1 MRPSSILRRQMIWAL
16 GLLCLGSLA
25 LVLTA
30 YLVTLR
36 EVNEVL
42 DDSLRQTALLLADRD
57 LAHALPVEP
66 AASSTS
72 SFDSESKL
80 VAIARRPDGSLLF
93 TSQPE
98 LTLRF
103 GTVPGASVQL
113 ANEAMWHVFTVV
125 QRDRIVQV
133 AQPTDVRRES
143 AAESA
148 SQLLLPLFII
158 VTTIAGLLVI
168 ALRQGMQPL
177 RETSAAL
184 AKRNANSLTPLDMRQ
199 VPLELLPL
207 VQTLNDLLHRLS
219 AAFEVQRDFI
229 ADAAHELRS
238 PVTALQLQAQLFE
251 RTQDPTE
258 RAAAMAELSAGI
270 ARTRRLIEQLLNLSR
285 AAADDSASAAFACE
299 PVPLGDLVRSAVVRR
314 SLDAERRQIDLGAEV
329 ESEVSVDGDAGQL
342 EILLGNLVEN
352 ALRYTQSGGV
362 IDVVAG
368 TFEGAPVLR
377 VIDNGPG
384 ISQAERARVFDRF
397 YRSPE
402 VAASAVPGSG
412 LGLAIVKAIADRH
425 RAVVSLQTGR
435 NGVGLEARVVFPA
448 RT

>member
-1 MRPSSILRRQMIWAL
+1 MSSRW
-16 GLLCLGSLA
+16 C
-25 LVLTA
+25 
-30 YLVTLR
+30 
-36 EVNEVL
+36 
-42 DDSLRQTALLLADRD
+42 
-57 LAHALPVEP
+57 
-66 AASSTS
+66 
-72 SFDSESKL
+72 K
-80 VAIARRPDGSLLF
+80 
-93 TSQPE
+93 
-98 LTLRF
+98 
-103 GTVPGASVQL
+103 
-113 ANEAMWHVFTVV
+113 
-125 QRDRIVQV
+125 V

-207 VQTLNDLLHRLS
+207 VHTLNDLLHRLS

-258 RAAAMAELSAGI
+258 RAAATAELSAGI

-329 ESEVSVDGDAGQL
+329 QSEVSVDGDAGQL

-384 ISQAERARVFDRF
+384 ISEAERARVFDRF

>member
-1 MRPSSILRRQMIWAL
+1 MRPSSILRRQMIWVL
-16 GLLCLGSLA
+16 GLLGLGSLV
-25 LVLTA
+25 LVLA
-30 YLVTLR
+30 VYLVTLL
-36 EVNEVL
+36 EINEVL

-57 LAHALPVEP
+57 LAHALPFEP
-66 AASSTS
+66 APSSTS
-72 SFDSESKL
+72 SSDSESKL

-98 LTLRF
+98 LSLRF
-103 GTVPGASVQL
+103 DAVPGASMQP
-113 ANEAMWHVFTVV
+113 ANGAAWHVYTVV
-125 QRDRIVQV
+125 QSDRIVQV
-133 AQPTDVRRES
+133 AQPTAVRRDS

-158 VTTIAGLLVI
+158 VATLAGLLVV

-184 AKRNANSLTPLDMRQ
+184 AKRNANSLTPLDVSE

-219 AAFEVQRDFI
+219 AAFEAQRDFI

-238 PVTALQLQAQLFE
+238 PVTALQLQVQLLE

-258 RAAAMAELSAGI
+258 RAAAMAELAAGI
-270 ARTRRLIEQLLNLSR
+270 ARTRRLIEQLLHLSR
-285 AAADDSASAAFACE
+285 AAADDGASAAFACE
-299 PVPLGDLVRSAVVRR
+299 PVPLGDLARSAVVRR
-314 SLDAERRQIDLGAEV
+314 SIDAERRQIDLGAEV
-329 ESEVSVDGDAGQL
+329 ESEVSVEGDAGQL
-342 EILLGNLVEN
+342 EILLSNLVEN
-352 ALRYTQSGGV
+352 ALRYTQRGGV

-368 TFEGAPVLR
+368 TFEGAPALR

-384 ISQAERARVFDRF
+384 ISETERARVFDRF

-402 VAASAVPGSG
+402 VASSAAPGSG

-425 RAVVSLQTGR
+425 GAVVSLHTGR
-435 NGVGLEARVVFPA
+435 DGVGLEVRVVFRA